1 MGLPEGQTPGKFRKL
16 RSSESMMIFVG
27 ILITLSGFVIS
38 VLSLSLN
45 SNAARLAVVVLGLA
59 VSLFGIIGVLNRT
72 YLKNAIWKKG

>member
-1 MGLPEGQTPGKFRKL
+1 
-16 RSSESMMIFVG
+16 MMIFVG

-38 VLSLSLN
+38 VLSLALN

-59 VSLFGIIGVLNRT
+59 VSLFGIMGVLNRA

>member
-1 MGLPEGQTPGKFRKL
+1 
-16 RSSESMMIFVG
+16 MMIFVG

-38 VLSLSLN
+38 VLSLALN

-59 VSLFGIIGVLNRT
+59 VSLFGIIGVLNRA